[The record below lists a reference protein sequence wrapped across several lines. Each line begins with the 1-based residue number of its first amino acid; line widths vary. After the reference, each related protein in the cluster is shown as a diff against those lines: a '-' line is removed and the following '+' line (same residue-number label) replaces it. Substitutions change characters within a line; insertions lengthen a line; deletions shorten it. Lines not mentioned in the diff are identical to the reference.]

1 MNDKNLKFIEN
12 YIDNIS
18 SENTLPNIEY
28 RISHLLFYATYYEYS
43 GLEQYKNKAI
53 KLYENIVED
62 YDNHDLK
69 FSLYE
74 GIEGLGW
81 ACIYLNKCNV
91 INDYS
96 IFEDLLDYLYKSL
109 NISIINHDWDLL
121 YGYMGKMGV
130 ILSSPLQSQ
139 EARKNEYIVKIL
151 DDLNKTKVV
160 KENGYFWFE
169 NREDEIVNL
178 GLAHGLFSILLF
190 LLKIQESGFES
201 VLLKQ
206 LIDGTKNAIV
216 LSVNSKKSI
225 SIFPNGIS
233 FNENTDS
240 NLFSFSRLA
249 WCYGDLGALY
259 SLVKYNQKYKEEK
272 IDLLI
277 NNLIE
282 VLTLRG
288 IGTSGLIHF
297 SKEDFFDTGFC
308 HGLSG
313 IYYLLQISSN
323 LLPNDKYLK
332 KRINYWQEQININLE
347 KISILNVDEVYY
359 PNDFTSLSFPQKYEK
374 DSFLNGY
381 AGIGLTLLSIK
392 YNRYGWSEFLLLG

>member
-1 MNDKNLKFIEN
+1 MIDKNLNFIEN
-12 YIDNIS
+12 CIDS
-18 SENTLPNIEY
+18 FSCRSTLPSIEH
-28 RISHLLFYATYYEYS
+28 RISYLLFYATYYEYS
-43 GLEQYKNKAI
+43 GLEKYKNKALT
-53 KLYENIVED
+53 LYDNIIED

-81 ACIYLNKCNV
+81 ACIYLNKCNI

-109 NISIINHDWDLL
+109 DISLMNHDWDLL
-121 YGYMGKMGV
+121 YGYIGKMAS
-130 ILSSPLQSQ
+130 ILSYNSPNQDK
-139 EARKNEYIVKIL
+139 RKNEYIVKIL
-151 DDLNKTKVV
+151 EDLNNTKVV
-160 KENGYFWFE
+160 KDKGYFWFE
-169 NREDEIVNL
+169 DTEDKIINL

-233 FNENTDS
+233 FNANTDS

-259 SLVKYNQKYKEEK
+259 SLAKYNQKYKEEK

-288 IGTSGLIHF
+288 ISTSGLIHF
-297 SKEDFFDTGFC
+297 AKEDFFDTGFC
-308 HGLSG
+308 HGVSG

-323 LLPNDKYLK
+323 LLPNDRYLK
-332 KRINYWQEQININLE
+332 KRINYWKEQMNSNLTKLFAYHIDNI
-347 KISILNVDEVYY
+347 YY
-359 PNDFTSLSFPQKYEK
+359 PDGSGTSLSKEQYNRET
-374 DSFLNGY
+374 FLNGY
-381 AGIGLTLLSIK
+381 AGIGLILLSIK
-392 YNRYGWSEFLLLG
+392 YNRYDWSEFLLLD